1 MSLHSPFPCPTLHLS
16 PFPFPFPFPFPK
28 SPISLRNQLPCVGFG
43 LGIPGLQFGIGL
55 GVGYRIGYGFGYG
68 VERGVAHDEKWRYSN
83 ASKHFHGPVNLPTRL
98 LRHSPCCFNLFII
111 FSGFLENGNSGTTSS
126 FIWSKWPSIDISLDN
141 EVFVVLKGHNTPQ
154 QGLWA
159 VMVGFV
165 GETNALQYIKHVSV
179 RNTLVHVHG
188 MFKNIETSR
197 QLFADIPSLSGMEY
211 YDWSIIV
218 EVNYSLLDM
227 YAKCGALEEAYETF
241 DGMGKKNAVT
251 WNTMI
256 LGLAVMALQMM
267 HCHGG
272 MVDEGRRFFDVVKK
286 EYHIQPTIKPSGC
299 MVDILGRAGL
309 HGNVELGEQVR
320 KHLLEFEPDHMTMC
334 FLQNHTSVGK
344 WNEVTRLRNSKQGGF
359 RNLNL
364 LESVLPST

>member
-1 MSLHSPFPCPTLHLS
+1 MKVLEQIHAHAIQLGFEQSLF
-16 PFPFPFPFPFPK
+16 
-28 SPISLRNQLPCVGFG
+28 
-43 LGIPGLQFGIGL
+43 
-55 GVGYRIGYGFGYG
+55 
-68 VERGVAHDEKWRYSN
+68 VAGK
-83 ASKHFHGPVNLPTRL
+83 
-98 LRHSPCCFNLFII
+98 
-111 FSGFLENGNSGTTSS
+111 
-126 FIWSKWPSIDISLDN
+126 
-141 EVFVVLKGHNTPQ
+141 
-154 QGLWA
+154 GLWA

-309 HGNVELGEQVR
+309 HGNVELGEQ
-320 KHLLEFEPDHMTMC
+320 KPEPGNSD
-334 FLQNHTSVGK
+334 VGK
-344 WNEVTRLRNSKQGGF
+344 HPRLMADKP
-359 RNLNL
+359 L
-364 LESVLPST
+364 